1 MMKGYCDDNER
12 GANTGSRHQSTM
24 VDHSIIDKEGK
35 KQQEHDQVQ
44 PTTSKKETDE
54 SQESS
59 TRWYD
64 DTYAN

>member
-1 MMKGYCDDNER
+1 M
-12 GANTGSRHQSTM
+12 
-24 VDHSIIDKEGK
+24 DKEGK

-54 SQESS
+54 SQQSS